1 MLTKLVLSTGE
12 ITGRVEK
19 YVMDLFQI
27 NLRVFEGD
35 IPFSSI
41 GFNFQLGDVK
51 KDELLQ
57 VIKEKAINLCDKVA
71 SMSPQGVKISLES
84 VSLVDESRAIL
95 SIRVN
100 DERENFEINI

>member
-12 ITGRVEK
+12 VTERVEK
-19 YVMDLFQI
+19 YVMDLFQMH
-27 NLRVFEGD
+27 LRVFEGS
-35 IPFSSI
+35 IPFSNF

-51 KDELLQ
+51 KDELLR
-57 VIKEKAINLCDKVA
+57 VVKSKAGELCRKVA
-71 SMSPQGVKISLES
+71 SLSPKGVKIELES
-84 VSLVDESRAIL
+84 VSLTGEDRAIL

>member
-27 NLRVFEGD
+27 HLHVYEGD
-35 IPFSSI
+35 VPFSDI

-57 VIKEKAINLCDKVA
+57 VIKNKATNLCKKV
-71 SMSPQGVKISLES
+71 SSLSPQGVSIELES
-84 VSLVDESRAIL
+84 VSLVGKDRAVL

>member
-12 ITGRVEK
+12 ITGRIEK

-27 NLRVFEGD
+27 NLHVFEGD
-35 IPFSSI
+35 VPFSDL
-41 GFNFQLGDVK
+41 GFDFQLGDVK
-51 KDELLQ
+51 KDELLRTIQ
-57 VIKEKAINLCDKVA
+57 NRAVDLCRKV
-71 SMSPQGVKISLES
+71 SSVSPQGVKIELES
-84 VSLVDESRAIL
+84 VSLVGEDRAVL

>member
-27 NLRVFEGD
+27 HLRVFEGD
-35 IPFSSI
+35 VPLSEV
-41 GFNFQLGDVK
+41 GFDFQLGDVK
-51 KDELLQ
+51 KDELLRAVQ
-57 VIKEKAINLCDKVA
+57 NRAVDLCRKV
-71 SMSPQGVKISLES
+71 STLSPQGVKIELES
-84 VSLVDESRAIL
+84 VSLVSEDRAVL

-100 DERENFEINI
+100 DERENFEIDV

>member
-27 NLRVFEGD
+27 HLRIYEGD
-35 IPFSSI
+35 VPFNNI
-41 GFNFQLGDVK
+41 GFDFLLGDVK
-51 KDELLQ
+51 KDELLG
-57 VIKEKAINLCDKVA
+57 VIQSKAIDLCRKV
-71 SMSPQGVKISLES
+71 SSLSPQGVKINLES
-84 VSLVDESRAIL
+84 VSLLSEDRAVL

>member
-27 NLRVFEGD
+27 NLRIFEGD
-35 IPFSSI
+35 VPFNGI

-57 VIKEKAINLCDKVA
+57 VIQNKAVELCQKV
-71 SMSPQGVKISLES
+71 SLLSPQGVKISLES
-84 VSLVDESRAIL
+84 VSLVSENRAVL

-100 DERENFEINI
+100 DERESFEINI